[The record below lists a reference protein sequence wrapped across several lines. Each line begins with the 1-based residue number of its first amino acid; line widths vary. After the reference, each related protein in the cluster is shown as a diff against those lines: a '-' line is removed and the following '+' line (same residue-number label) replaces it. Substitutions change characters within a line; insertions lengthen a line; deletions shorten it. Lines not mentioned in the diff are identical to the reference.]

1 MLRQGLKLMLLL
13 SFSLMLMRCRSIVVV
28 SFDVVWA
35 LLFQTTSGTC
45 SPSLAR
51 PWIHCM
57 QVLFL
62 AGASRVQGT
71 RHATARHLTGIGYRA
86 GPDTPRRST

>member
-1 MLRQGLKLMLLL
+1 MLL
-13 SFSLMLMRCRSIVVV
+13 FSLMLMLMRCRSIVVAV
-28 SFDVVWA
+28 FDVVWV

-62 AGASRVQGT
+62 AGASRGQGKGI
-71 RHATARHLTGIGYRA
+71 RHATARHLIGFGYRA
-86 GPDTPRRST
+86 GPDTSRRST